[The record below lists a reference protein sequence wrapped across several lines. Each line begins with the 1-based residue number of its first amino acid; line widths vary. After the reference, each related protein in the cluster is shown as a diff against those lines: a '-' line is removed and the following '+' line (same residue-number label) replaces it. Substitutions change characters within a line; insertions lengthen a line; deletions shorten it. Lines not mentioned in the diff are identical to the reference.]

1 MDTST
6 ETRLNTRWVLWV
18 HKVNDSDWTI
28 DSYERICEID
38 TIEKYWL
45 IYNNWD
51 EYLPKLDM
59 GIYFLMREGVFPKWE
74 DSKNR
79 YKGRGW

>member
-45 IYNNWD
+45 IY
-51 EYLPKLDM
+51 
-59 GIYFLMREGVFPKWE
+59 
-74 DSKNR
+74 
-79 YKGRGW
+79 

>member
-6 ETRLNTRWVLWV
+6 ETRLNTRWILWV
-18 HKVNDSDWTI
+18 HKVNDPDWTI

-59 GIYFLMREGVFPKWE
+59 GINQRVSVMH
-74 DSKNR
+74 
-79 YKGRGW
+79 